1 MFFTTIII
9 NHLKKGGQSMDNE
22 QKNLLFYFIEEVSS
36 DIDNKTTLYQKQE
49 NLLSELEQIPK
60 KFPDLKEVISR
71 LSDSVV
77 ELCSEMKYKYFEYGI
92 TANDIL
98 NTHVLI

>member
-1 MFFTTIII
+1 
-9 NHLKKGGQSMDNE
+9 MDNE

-36 DIDNKTTLYQKQE
+36 DTDNKTILHQKQE
-49 NLLSELEQIPK
+49 NLPSELEQIPEE
-60 KFPDLKEVISR
+60 FPELKEIISR
-71 LSDSVV
+71 LSDLIV

-98 NTHVLI
+98 NTHVLT

>member
-1 MFFTTIII
+1 
-9 NHLKKGGQSMDNE
+9 MDNE

-36 DIDNKTTLYQKQE
+36 DTDNKTILHQKQE
-49 NLLSELEQIPK
+49 NLLSELEQIPEE
-60 KFPDLKEVISR
+60 FPELKEIISR
-71 LSDSVV
+71 LSDLIV

-98 NTHVLI
+98 NTHVLT

>member
-1 MFFTTIII
+1 
-9 NHLKKGGQSMDNE
+9 MDNG
-22 QKNLLFYFIEEVSS
+22 QKNLLFYFIEQVSS
-36 DIDNKTTLYQKQE
+36 DTDNKTILHQKQE
-49 NLLSELEQIPK
+49 NLLSELEQIPE
-60 KFPDLKEVISR
+60 KFPDLKEVINR

-77 ELCSEMKYKYFEYGI
+77 ELCSEIKYKYFEHGI